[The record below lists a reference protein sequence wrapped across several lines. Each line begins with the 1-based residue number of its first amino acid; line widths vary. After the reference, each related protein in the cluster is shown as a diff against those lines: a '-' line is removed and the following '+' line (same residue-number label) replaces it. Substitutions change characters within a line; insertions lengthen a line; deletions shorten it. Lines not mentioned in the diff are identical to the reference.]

1 MELELTGR
9 TALITGASKGIGRA
23 TALELAKEGCRL
35 HLAARGR
42 DELEALAQEIAAA
55 GANKPVTHPCDLS
68 RRGTA
73 ETLAQDCG
81 ELDILVNN
89 AGAIPRGTLN
99 AISEDRWREAWDLK
113 VFGTIDLSRAVLAG
127 MKTRRS
133 GVIVNVIGMAGERNS
148 ADYIVG
154 STGNAALMAFTR
166 GVGGA
171 SMDEGIRVVGVNPG
185 MVNTERMEMLL
196 RQQAVE
202 KFGDAERWR
211 ECQDTS
217 KLPAGR
223 PAIPREIADVVVFLA
238 SPRASYVSGTVL
250 SVDGGKAYRA

>member
-1 MELELTGR
+1 MELELKGK

-23 TALELAKEGCRL
+23 IALGLAKEGCQV

-42 DELEALAQEIAAA
+42 AELEALAEEIART
-55 GANKPVTHPCDLS
+55 GAPRPVIHPCDLAK
-68 RRGTA
+68 RGSPA
-73 ETLAQDCG
+73 ALASECG
-81 ELDILVNN
+81 DLDILVNN
-89 AGAIPRGTLN
+89 AGAIPRGTVE
-99 AISEDRWREAWDLK
+99 AIGEDRWREAWDLK
-113 VFGTIDLSRAVLAG
+113 VFGTIDLSRAAFSR
-127 MKTRRS
+127 MKGRRS

-148 ADYIVG
+148 AEYIVG

-171 SMDEGIRVVGVNPG
+171 SMDDGIRVVGVNPG
-185 MVNTERMEMLL
+185 PVNTERMESLL

-223 PAIPREIADVVVFLA
+223 AATAREIADVAVFLA
-238 SPRASYVSGTVL
+238 SPRASYVSGTVI
-250 SVDGGKAYRA
+250 SVDGGKAFRV